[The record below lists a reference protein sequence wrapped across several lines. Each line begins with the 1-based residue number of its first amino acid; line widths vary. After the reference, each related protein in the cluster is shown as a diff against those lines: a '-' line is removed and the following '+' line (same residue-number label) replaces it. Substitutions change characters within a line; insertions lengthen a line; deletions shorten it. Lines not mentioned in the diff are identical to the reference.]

1 MIAISALVSMVNI
14 VYTHSRLA
22 LESLDY
28 THCSAEA
35 SDSSTASTA
44 ATSPKKKKKRKKK
57 KAVRAFIMSYLD

>member
-1 MIAISALVSMVNI
+1 MIAIPALVPMVF
-14 VYTHSRLA
+14 THSRLA